1 MQRFGR
7 VLHLIDRA
15 EEARR
20 VARTRRMLE
29 RIAKSL
35 GKVSSGVE
43 RDGERGRLSVE
54 CVTALEAMLADGKSR
69 AEHMAVGF

>member
-1 MQRFGR
+1 

-20 VARTRRMLE
+20 IAGTRRLLE

-35 GKVSSGVE
+35 GKVDSGVE
-43 RDGERGRLSVE
+43 RDGERGRVSAG
-54 CVTALEAMLADGKSR
+54 CVTALEAMLADGKGR
-69 AEHMAVGF
+69 AEQMAVGF